1 MAQPFQIVITKVS
14 SGMSNIVI
22 SGTGLFIPP
31 HTISND
37 ELVAAFNQYVDKFNA
52 DNAAAIE
59 AGEVEALSH
68 SSSEFIEKA
77 SGIKSRYAMYKDGI
91 VNPDIMHPVFPMS
104 EEGRTPEI
112 VQMGV
117 AAAKDAM
124 AQAGKTAEDI
134 DMVIVSSTF
143 RQRDYPGMSVEIQRD
158 LGIKGFAYDMG
169 IACSSATFGI
179 INAFTALKAGTA
191 KCVLFVNP
199 EFTTPGL
206 DFKDRDS
213 HLFFGDVAT
222 AAILEPEEKAK
233 PENAFRI
240 LDTKQQTEFSD
251 NIRSDASYADYCFD
265 NLPANRYAFK
275 QRGRKVFKELL
286 PLVTNFIGE
295 QMQDNQINAEDMKR
309 MWLHQANINMNNFA
323 VKKLLGRMPTEQ
335 EAPVVL
341 DEFANTASSGSVIAF
356 HKYKDD
362 FVSGDRGL
370 ICSFGAGYSIGSLLV
385 EKV

>member
-1 MAQPFQIVITKVS
+1 
-14 SGMSNIVI
+14 MSNIVI
-22 SGTGLFIPP
+22 SGTGLFTPP

-213 HLFFGDVAT
+213 HFIFGDVAT
-222 AAILEPEEKAK
+222 AAILEPEENAK

-251 NIRSDASYADYCFD
+251 NIRSDSSYADYCFD
-265 NLPANRYAFK
+265 SLPANRYAFK

-295 QMQDNQINAEDMKR
+295 QLQENSIAAEEMKR

-323 VKKLLGRMPTEQ
+323 VKKLLGRMPTEL

>member
-1 MAQPFQIVITKVS
+1 
-14 SGMSNIVI
+14 MSNVVI

-31 HTISND
+31 HVITND
-37 ELVAAFNQYVDKFNA
+37 ELVAAFNQYVDKFNSE
-52 DNAAAIE
+52 NAAAIE
-59 AGEVEALSH
+59 AGETEALAH

-77 SGIKSRYAMYKDGI
+77 SGIKARYAMYKDGI
-91 VNPDIMHPVFPMS
+91 INPDIMHPTVPMTR
-104 EEGRTPEI
+104 EGDTPEI
-112 VQMGV
+112 VQMGC
-117 AAAKDAM
+117 AAARDAM
-124 AQAGKTAEDI
+124 EQAGKTADDI

-169 IACSSATFGI
+169 IACSSATFGM
-179 INAFTALKAGTA
+179 INAYTALTAGTA

-213 HLFFGDVAT
+213 HFIFGDVAT
-222 AAILEPEEKAK
+222 AAVMELEENAK
-233 PENAFRI
+233 PDNAFRI
-240 LDTKQQTEFSD
+240 LDTKQFTEFSD
-251 NIRSDASYADYCFD
+251 NIRSDSSYADYCFD
-265 NLPANRYAFK
+265 EVPANRYAFK

-286 PLVTNFIGE
+286 PLIVTFLGE
-295 QMQDNQINAEDMKR
+295 QLEANQLSAEDMKR

-323 VKKLLGRMPTEQ
+323 VKKLLGRLPTEE

-356 HKYKDD
+356 HKYNDD
-362 FVSGDRGL
+362 FNSGDKGI

>member
-1 MAQPFQIVITKVS
+1 
-14 SGMSNIVI
+14 MSEIVI

-31 HTISND
+31 HIITND
-37 ELVAAFNQYVDKFNA
+37 ELVIAFNQYVDDFNTE
-52 DNAAAIE
+52 NASAIE
-59 AGEVEALSH
+59 AGDVEALSH

-77 SGIKSRYAMYKDGI
+77 SGIKARYAMYKDGI
-91 VNPDIMHPVFPMS
+91 IDPKIMHPTFAMTR
-104 EEGRTPEI
+104 EGETPEI

-124 AQAGKTAEDI
+124 AQAGKTAADI

-169 IACSSATFGI
+169 IACSSATFGL

-213 HLFFGDVAT
+213 HFIFGDVAT
-222 AAILEPEEKAK
+222 AAILEAEENASS
-233 PENAFRI
+233 EHAFRI
-240 LDTKQQTEFSD
+240 LNTKQFTEFSD
-251 NIRSDASYADYCFD
+251 NIRSDSSYADYCFD
-265 NLPANRYAFK
+265 EVPANRYAFK

-286 PLVTNFIGE
+286 PLIVTFLSE
-295 QMQDNQINAEDMKR
+295 QLQDNELNAEDMKR

-323 VKKLLGRMPTEQ
+323 VKKLLGRLPTEE

-362 FVSGDRGL
+362 FVSGDKGV

>member
-1 MAQPFQIVITKVS
+1 MTQ
-14 SGMSNIVI
+14 IVI

-31 HTISND
+31 NIITND

-52 DNAAAIE
+52 ENASQIE
-59 AGEVEALSH
+59 AGEVEALTH

-77 SGIKSRYAMYKDGI
+77 SGIKARYAMYKDGI
-91 VNPDIMHPVFPMS
+91 INPDIMHPTFPMTQ
-104 EEGRTPEI
+104 EGETPEI
-112 VQMGV
+112 VAMGV

-124 AQAGKTAEDI
+124 AQAGKTADDI

-169 IACSSATFGI
+169 IACSSATFGL

-213 HLFFGDVAT
+213 HFIFGDVAT
-222 AAILEPEEKAK
+222 AAVVELEDTAK
-233 PENAFRI
+233 PDNAFRI
-240 LDTKQQTEFSD
+240 LNTKQFTQYSD
-251 NIRSDASYADYCFD
+251 NIRSDSSYADYCFD
-265 NLPANRYAFK
+265 EVPDNRYAFK

-286 PLVTNFIGE
+286 PLIVTFLSE
-295 QMQDNQINAEDMKR
+295 QLEENQFAAEDMKR

-323 VKKLLGRMPTEQ
+323 VKKLLGRLPTEE

-362 FVSGDRGL
+362 LQSGDKGV

>member
-1 MAQPFQIVITKVS
+1 
-14 SGMSNIVI
+14 MSNVVI

-31 HTISND
+31 HVISND
-37 ELVAAFNQYVDKFNA
+37 ELVAAFYQYVDKFNA
-52 DNAAAIE
+52 ENAAAIE
-59 AGEVEALSH
+59 AGETEALSH

-77 SGIKSRYAMYKDGI
+77 SGIKARYAMYKDGI
-91 VNPDIMHPVFPMS
+91 INPDIMHPTFPMTR
-104 EEGRTPEI
+104 EGETPEI
-112 VQMGV
+112 VQMGC
-117 AAAKDAM
+117 AAARDAM
-124 AQAGKTAEDI
+124 EQAGKTADDI

-169 IACSSATFGI
+169 IACSSATFGM

-213 HLFFGDVAT
+213 HFIFGDVAT
-222 AAILEPEEKAK
+222 AAVMELEENAK

-240 LDTKQQTEFSD
+240 LNTKQFTEFSD
-251 NIRSDASYADYCFD
+251 NIRSDSSYADYCFD
-265 NLPANRYAFK
+265 EVPANRYAFK

-286 PLVTNFIGE
+286 PLIVTFLGE
-295 QMQDNQINAEDMKR
+295 QLEANELSAEDMKR

-323 VKKLLGRMPTEQ
+323 VKKLLGRLPTEE

-356 HKYKDD
+356 HKYKED
-362 FVSGDRGL
+362 FQSGDKGI

>member
-1 MAQPFQIVITKVS
+1 
-14 SGMSNIVI
+14 MSNVVI
-22 SGTGLFIPP
+22 SGTGLFVPP
-31 HTISND
+31 HVITNE
-37 ELVAAFNQYVDKFNA
+37 ELVNAFNQYVDNFNA
-52 DNAAAIE
+52 QNAASIE
-59 AGEVEALSH
+59 AGETEALSH
-68 SSSEFIEKA
+68 SSPEFIEKA

-91 VNPDIMHPVFPMS
+91 VDPEIMHPVFPMTQ
-104 EEGRTPEI
+104 EGQTPEI
-112 VQMGV
+112 VSMGI
-117 AAAKDAM
+117 AAAKGAM
-124 AQAGKTAEDI
+124 EQAGKTAADI

-169 IACSSATFGI
+169 IACSSATFGM

-213 HLFFGDVAT
+213 HFIFGDVAT
-222 AAILEPEEKAK
+222 AAIMELE
-233 PENAFRI
+233 ENANPEHAFRV
-240 LDTKQQTEFSD
+240 LNTKQFTEFSD
-251 NIRSDASYADYCFD
+251 NIRTDASYADYCFD

-295 QMQDNQINAEDMKR
+295 QLEENQINAADMKR

-323 VKKLLGRMPTEQ
+323 VKKLLGRMPTAD

-362 FVSGDRGL
+362 FQSGDRGL